1 MTETPF
7 EIWQD
12 PQTKVTFYFSHS
24 DENLTTGVMVIP
36 PKTELPKHNR
46 PKAFEN
52 LVQVSGKCVMI
63 VFDESENST
72 EHTLEVGSTLR
83 MEKGQ
88 YHIHSNPFDEISYT
102 LFKAEGDITEV
113 MKVLREN
120 FKRLDNE

>member
-1 MTETPF
+1 MTPF
-7 EIWQD
+7 EVWQD
-12 PQTKVTFYFSHS
+12 PQTKVIFYFSHS
-24 DENLTTGVMVIP
+24 DESLTTGVMVIP

-52 LVQVSGKCVMI
+52 LVQVSGKCVMR
-63 VFDESENST
+63 VFDGNEDSA

-83 MEKGQ
+83 MGKAQ
-88 YHIHSNPFDEISYT
+88 YHIHSNPFDETSYT

-120 FKRLDNE
+120 FVRLG